1 MPHKF
6 PFFSALRDELDKNLF
21 GQHIV
26 LESVLS
32 SLRMHFQKKDLSS
45 KPLVIS
51 FHGMPG
57 TGKNYVADFIAKSLY
72 KKGLDSKYVHKFF
85 GRLEFPEASK
95 ATQYGVRSFER

>member
-1 MPHKF
+1 
-6 PFFSALRDELDKNLF
+6 LF

-32 SLRMHFQKKDLSS
+32 SLRMHFQKDASS

-51 FHGMPG
+51 FHGTPG

-72 KKGLDSKYVHKFF
+72 KNGLDSNYVHKFF
-85 GRLEFPEASK
+85 GRLEFPEARL
-95 ATQYGVRSFER
+95 ATEYGVRYT